1 MEITI
6 PTKLS
11 EVPLYQLIEYNQV
24 DTENDTQRAIYATAI
39 FLGLTHKETAK
50 LPLKVLNK
58 AIGHI
63 KNILNESPQLTQ
75 TFTHKGVKYGF
86 VPNLDELTTG
96 EFIDIENYQKE
107 PKDLYKVMSVLYR
120 PVTEVQKKR
129 YKIAPYKGE
138 VNESF
143 KDMQSD
149 VAVGAQL
156 FFYRIANELLTYS
169 QRYLQAK
176 KEKQTNTDLTKSGDG
191 WALSIYSL
199 MEMSQSLTQLVK
211 HPFRPISCGRLT
223 NRTWGSWKE
232 KL

>member
-11 EVPLYQLIEYNQV
+11 EVPLYQLIEYNELETTNE
-24 DTENDTQRAIYATAI
+24 TERAIHATAI

-58 AIGHI
+58 AIKHI
-63 KNILNESPQLTQ
+63 TNILTESPELQ
-75 TFTHKGVKYGF
+75 TKFDYKGFKYGF

-107 PKDLYKVMSVLYR
+107 PRDLYKVMSVLYR
-120 PVTEVQKKR
+120 PIIEEDRKR

-138 VNESF
+138 VNEAF
-143 KDMQSD
+143 RDMPSD

-156 FFYRIANELLTYS
+156 FFYHIVNDLLNYT
-169 QRYLQAK
+169 QRFLEREKAK
-176 KEKQTNTDLTKSGDG
+176 RNNTGLIKSGDG
-191 WALSIYSL
+191 WDSSIYSL
-199 MEMSQSLTQLVK
+199 AETLQNLMKLVK
-211 HPFRPISCGRLT
+211 SPFTPISCGRLT
-223 NRTWGSWKE
+223 NRTWGIWKE

>member
-39 FLGLTHKETAK
+39 FLGLTHKETSK

-58 AIGHI
+58 AIKHI
-63 KNILNESPQLTQ
+63 TNILGESPELQ
-75 TFTHKGVKYGF
+75 TKFNYKGVKYGF

-107 PKDLYKVMSVLYR
+107 PRDLYKVMSVLYR
-120 PVTEVQKKR
+120 PIIEEDRKR

-143 KDMQSD
+143 RDMPSD

-169 QRYLQAK
+169 QRYLEAE

-211 HPFRPISCGRLT
+211 HPFKPISCGRLT
-223 NRTWGSWKE
+223 NRTWGSWRE